1 MQVAAATHRM
11 NVFLV
16 EDSAQVVQRLEEMLA
31 AIDGVRTVGSAAS
44 ADEAIREVLTLHPD
58 AVLCDISLAQGTGFD
73 VLRALQESLTNIAR
87 HAKARQVWVSLGA
100 ENGDIYFEVE
110 DDGRGIEPADFAKAR
125 SLGLKGMRERMQYLG
140 GSIEVARAPR
150 GGTRVRVRV
159 PAQGQAQ

>member
-1 MQVAAATHRM
+1 MGRCAPRRHTAIMQAAVATHPM

-73 VLRALQESLTNIAR
+73 VLRALHAQAPEVDVYMLSNFATEPYRRLAAR
-87 HAKARQVWVSLGA
+87 LGA
-100 ENGDIYFEVE
+100 
-110 DDGRGIEPADFAKAR
+110 RGFFDKTTE
-125 SLGLKGMRERMQYLG
+125 LERMRDA
-140 GSIEVARAPR
+140 VAARA
-150 GGTRVRVRV
+150 
-159 PAQGQAQ
+159 ASQH

>member
-1 MQVAAATHRM
+1 MGRRAARRHTAAMQVAAATHTM

-73 VLRALQESLTNIAR
+73 VLRALHAQAPEVDVYMLSNFATEPYRRLAAR
-87 HAKARQVWVSLGA
+87 LGA
-100 ENGDIYFEVE
+100 
-110 DDGRGIEPADFAKAR
+110 RGFFDKTTE
-125 SLGLKGMRERMQYLG
+125 LERMRDA
-140 GSIEVARAPR
+140 VAARA
-150 GGTRVRVRV
+150 
-159 PAQGQAQ
+159 ASQH

>member
-1 MQVAAATHRM
+1 VPPPMGRRAPRRHTAVMQAAVATHPM

-73 VLRALQESLTNIAR
+73 VLRAL
-87 HAKARQVWVSLGA
+87 HAQAPDVDVYMLSNFATEPYRRLAERLGA
-100 ENGDIYFEVE
+100 
-110 DDGRGIEPADFAKAR
+110 RGFFDKTTE
-125 SLGLKGMRERMQYLG
+125 LERMRDA
-140 GSIEVARAPR
+140 VAARAASR
-150 GGTRVRVRV
+150 H
-159 PAQGQAQ
+159 

>member
-1 MQVAAATHRM
+1 MQVAAATHTM

-73 VLRALQESLTNIAR
+73 VLRALHAQAPEVDVYMLSNFATEPYRRIA
-87 HAKARQVWVSLGA
+87 ARLGA
-100 ENGDIYFEVE
+100 
-110 DDGRGIEPADFAKAR
+110 RGFFDKSTE
-125 SLGLKGMRERMQYLG
+125 LERMRDT
-140 GSIEVARAPR
+140 VAARA
-150 GGTRVRVRV
+150 
-159 PAQGQAQ
+159 AHQH

>member
-1 MQVAAATHRM
+1 M

-73 VLRALQESLTNIAR
+73 VLRALHAQAPEVDVYMLSNFATEPYRRLAAR
-87 HAKARQVWVSLGA
+87 LGA
-100 ENGDIYFEVE
+100 
-110 DDGRGIEPADFAKAR
+110 RGFFDKTTE
-125 SLGLKGMRERMQYLG
+125 LERMRDA
-140 GSIEVARAPR
+140 VAARA
-150 GGTRVRVRV
+150 
-159 PAQGQAQ
+159 ASQH